1 MANQDIASH
10 YQVLEELGRGSF
22 GVVYKGI
29 ERATGETVAIKHIDL
44 ESSEDDIQEI
54 QQEISV
60 LSTCASPF
68 VTQYKASF
76 LRGHKLWIV
85 MEYLGGGSCLDL
97 LKPGNFSEAHI
108 AIVCRELL
116 LGLEYLHAEGKIHR
130 DIKAANV
137 LLAESGK
144 VKLADFG
151 VAAQLTNIKSQRNTF
166 VGTPFWMAPEVIQ
179 QAGYDFKADIWSLA
193 ITAIEMANGEP
204 PLANIHPMKVLFHIP
219 KNAPPR
225 LDGPFSKYFKD
236 FVARCLIKHPDQR
249 PTAKELLRHKFILS
263 AGKVEAL
270 QELVER
276 KRMFDANQTR
286 KLHRVYYQET
296 LQNLSTKDNTEEWT
310 FDTVRSAAPPP
321 PPPKK
326 SAARTTNASVLSVE
340 EAPLQTSSPAP
351 STIRRDTVRR
361 QASTPRP
368 RQDSAI
374 HVDSDG
380 SPRSSVA
387 SRRPL
392 QTDMSFGNTGSTQR
406 LFRRVG
412 STNSSDSSRP
422 DGTSRSGGS
431 NEENV
436 DPEPHTAR
444 EPTSKEALL
453 GHRAYTKALE
463 PTMAELH
470 AQTSGQQKREALAK
484 LSDAFA
490 LLDSVDPEG
499 SYHLIQGLISTMSQD
514 KKLSQAFLKGAATDD
529 PKASVPEG
537 FTHGTVINMNKRDQT
552 SAPPSPA
559 KHLFNSANP
568 HLRSHR
574 KRRGSQ
580 VPSEASPSKADR
592 PEERQ
597 LRDLEKAALEARFP
611 GREAQPGMEHCKQ
624 LSELLYG
631 RWVTNVHTRWPGI
644 AADH

>member
-97 LKPGNFSEAHI
+97 LKPGTFSEAHI

-236 FVARCLIKHPDQR
+236 FVARCLIKDPDQR
-249 PTAKELLRHKFILS
+249 PTAKELLRHKFISS

-276 KRMFDANQTR
+276 RRMFDANQTR

-310 FDTVRSAAPPP
+310 FDTVRSVAPPP

-326 SAARTTNASVLSVE
+326 AASRTPKTSVLSTE
-340 EAPLQTSSPAP
+340 EAPLQPSSPAP
-351 STIRRDTVRR
+351 STVRRDTVRR
-361 QASTPRP
+361 QVSAPRH

-412 STNSSDSSRP
+412 SNSSDSSRP
-422 DGTSRSGGS
+422 EGTSRSGGS

-436 DPEPHTAR
+436 DPARQPAR

-453 GHRAYTKALE
+453 GHRVFAKALE

-470 AQTSGQQKREALAK
+470 AQTSGQQKREALSK

-490 LLDSVDPEG
+490 LLDTVDPEG
-499 SYHLIQGLISTMSQD
+499 SYHLIQGLISTMSHD
-514 KKLSQAFLKGAATDD
+514 KKLSQAFLKGSVTEEA
-529 PKASVPEG
+529 KAPVPEG
-537 FTHGTVINMNKRDQT
+537 YTHGTVINMNKRDPT

-559 KHLFNSANP
+559 KILFNSANP
-568 HLRSHR
+568 QLRTNR
-574 KRRGSQ
+574 RRRGSQ
-580 VPSEASPSKADR
+580 APSEVSQAKSDR
-592 PEERQ
+592 SDERQ

-611 GREAQPGMEHCKQ
+611 GKEAQPGMEHCKQ

-631 RWVTNVHTRWPGI
+631 RWVSNLQTRWPGI
-644 AADH
+644 ATAQ

>member
-1 MANQDIASH
+1 MLQ
-10 YQVLEELGRGSF
+10 
-22 GVVYKGI
+22 
-29 ERATGETVAIKHIDL
+29 
-44 ESSEDDIQEI
+44 
-54 QQEISV
+54 
-60 LSTCASPF
+60 
-68 VTQYKASF
+68 
-76 LRGHKLWIV
+76 
-85 MEYLGGGSCLDL
+85 
-97 LKPGNFSEAHI
+97 LKPGTFSEAHI

-193 ITAIEMANGEP
+193 ITAIEMAIGEP

-225 LDGPFSKYFKD
+225 LEGPFSKHFKD
-236 FVARCLIKHPDQR
+236 FVGRCLIKDPDQR
-249 PTAKELLRHKFILS
+249 PTAKELLRHKFIS
-263 AGKVEAL
+263 SSGKVEAL

-310 FDTVRSAAPPP
+310 FDTVRSTAPP

-326 SAARTTNASVLSVE
+326 GASRAPKSSVLAGE
-340 EAPLQTSSPAP
+340 ETPLRIPSPAP
-351 STIRRDTVRR
+351 STVRRDTAVRR
-361 QASTPRP
+361 QVPTAHH
-368 RQDSAI
+368 RQDSAV

-380 SPRSSVA
+380 SPRSSIA

-406 LFRRVG
+406 LFRRVA
-412 STNSSDSSRP
+412 SNSSESSRP
-422 DGTSRSGGS
+422 EGTSRSGGS

-436 DPEPHTAR
+436 DPEPHAAR
-444 EPTSKEALL
+444 EATSKEALL
-453 GHRAYTKALE
+453 GHRVFSKAVE

-490 LLDSVDPEG
+490 LLDTVDPEG
-499 SYHLIQGLISTMSQD
+499 SYHLIQGLMSTMSHD
-514 KKLSQAFLKGAATDD
+514 KKLSQAFLRGSAADGESKS
-529 PKASVPEG
+529 PAAPEG
-537 FTHGTVINMNKRDQT
+537 YTHGTVINMNKRDQT

-559 KHLFNSANP
+559 KLLFNSGNP
-568 HLRSHR
+568 GLKGHR

-580 VPSEASPSKADR
+580 APSEASSSKNDR
-592 PEERQ
+592 SDEQRQ

-631 RWVTNVHTRWPGI
+631 RWVSNLQGRWPGI
-644 AADH
+644 ATGR

>member
-1 MANQDIASH
+1 MASQDIASH

-97 LKPGNFSEAHI
+97 LKPGNFSETHI
-108 AIVCRELL
+108 AVVCRELL

-193 ITAIEMANGEP
+193 ITAIEMAHGEP

-236 FVARCLIKHPDQR
+236 FVARCLIKDPDQR
-249 PTAKELLRHKFILS
+249 PTAKELLRHKFVLS
-263 AGKVEAL
+263 AGKVEVL
-270 QELVER
+270 QELVQR
-276 KRMFDANQTR
+276 KQIFDANQTR

-326 SAARTTNASVLSVE
+326 GASRTPKPSVISAE
-340 EAPLQTSSPAP
+340 EAPLQVPSPAP
-351 STIRRDTVRR
+351 STVRRDTVRR
-361 QASTPRP
+361 QAATPRQ

-392 QTDMSFGNTGSTQR
+392 QTDMSFGNMGSTQR
-406 LFRRVG
+406 LFRRVA
-412 STNSSDSSRP
+412 SNNSSDSSRP

-436 DPEPHTAR
+436 DPEPQTAR
-444 EPTSKEALL
+444 ASTSKEALL
-453 GHRAYTKALE
+453 GHRAFTKALE

-490 LLDSVDPEG
+490 LLDSP
-499 SYHLIQGLISTMSQD
+499 SS
-514 KKLSQAFLKGAATDD
+514 
-529 PKASVPEG
+529 ASVPEG
-537 FTHGTVINMNKRDQT
+537 YTHGTVINMNKRDQT
-552 SAPPSPA
+552 SAPASPA
-559 KHLFNSANP
+559 KILFNSANP

-574 KRRGSQ
+574 RRRGSQ
-580 VPSEASPSKADR
+580 APSEASPSSRTDR
-592 PEERQ
+592 PPAPPVADERQ

-631 RWVTNVHTRWPGI
+631 RWVSNLQARWPGI
-644 AADH
+644 ATGQ

>member
-1 MANQDIASH
+1 M
-10 YQVLEELGRGSF
+10 
-22 GVVYKGI
+22 
-29 ERATGETVAIKHIDL
+29 
-44 ESSEDDIQEI
+44 
-54 QQEISV
+54 
-60 LSTCASPF
+60 
-68 VTQYKASF
+68 
-76 LRGHKLWIV
+76 
-85 MEYLGGGSCLDL
+85 
-97 LKPGNFSEAHI
+97 
-108 AIVCRELL
+108 L

-193 ITAIEMANGEP
+193 ITAIEMAIGEP

-236 FVARCLIKHPDQR
+236 FVARCLIKNPDQR

-276 KRMFDANQTR
+276 KRMFDATQTR

-296 LQNLSTKDNTEEWT
+296 LQTLSTKDNTEEWT
-310 FDTVRSAAPPP
+310 FDTVRSVAPPP
-321 PPPKK
+321 PPKRGESRTSKP
-326 SAARTTNASVLSVE
+326 AALKPE
-340 EAPLQTSSPAP
+340 EAPLQMSSPAP
-351 STIRRDTVRR
+351 STVRRDPVRL
-361 QASTPRP
+361 QITTPRH

-374 HVDSDG
+374 HVNSDG
-380 SPRSSVA
+380 SPRSSIA

-406 LFRRVG
+406 MFRRVA

-422 DGTSRSGGS
+422 DGTSPSSGS
-431 NEENV
+431 NDENV
-436 DPEPHTAR
+436 DPEPQTTR
-444 EPTSKEALL
+444 EPKSKEALL
-453 GHRAYTKALE
+453 GHRVFTKAFE

-499 SYHLIQGLISTMSQD
+499 SYHLIQGLVSNMSHD
-514 KKLSQAFLKGAATDD
+514 KKLSQAFLKGGSAVVDD
-529 PKASVPEG
+529 PKAPVPEG
-537 FTHGTVINMNKRDQT
+537 YTHGTVINMNKRDQT

-559 KHLFNSANP
+559 KILFNSANP

-574 KRRGSQ
+574 NKRRGSQ
-580 VPSEASPSKADR
+580 APSETSQARSDR
-592 PEERQ
+592 PDERQ

-631 RWVTNVHTRWPGI
+631 RWVSNLQTRWPGI
-644 AADH
+644 ATGH